1 MFVLPAV
8 LLALLVGCLT
18 WASLHQEAQTTTSP
32 APTPSVTVPHA
43 IAAAP
48 PKVHTAPSVSC
59 RVDYEMLAQWVFGFT
74 AEVTIVNTGTS
85 AIAGWTLRFD
95 LQPGQ
100 TVGGGWS
107 GQWKQDGS
115 AVTVSD
121 ATYNGA
127 VPPGGSVMIGFV
139 GNQSGNTPA
148 APTHFTLNGAACN

>member
-1 MFVLPAV
+1 
-8 LLALLVGCLT
+8 
-18 WASLHQEAQTTTSP
+18 
-32 APTPSVTVPHA
+32 VTVPHA